1 MVGVGFLVAIG
12 PAIAMVALGALLAW
26 ALVAGHLG

>member
-1 MVGVGFLVAIG
+1 MVGVGFRVAIG

-26 ALVAGHLG
+26 ALVTGRMG